1 MSRLLSE
8 IEIEDILNFITP
20 NEGIPNDVAIVIMNN
35 NKQRIRNQLK
45 NQLVYPEIIPRLKQ
59 EIEKQYFSTLVHP
72 GESLGI
78 ICAQSIGEK
87 QTQTTL
93 NSLDYKEQILYI
105 KDNFTYIKPI
115 GEFIDYLL
123 ENTPPENI
131 THIEENKTEYLPIP
145 DGYYIPSC
153 DDDGNCGW
161 YKIEAITRHLPV
173 GKLVKVST
181 RSGRTVTATQS
192 KSFLI
197 WDGKKFLPMEGSN
210 LKVGDILPS
219 TQKLPRFKN
228 IEEYLVTESPEN
240 EILLDSNFGFLIG
253 SYLVKGQSIMETSS
267 MLLTKLLNKTCND
280 GTDRIVPEFA
290 YNAPND
296 FVKGL
301 LDGYFSGNGNIDEKS
316 ISVLSTSEKLINGI
330 SFLLSY
336 FEIFGYISRIH
347 NTEAKLQ
354 YHLSVCDDFVK
365 RFAMEIRLTNG
376 EKQEKLDIMISNEE
390 YGKDK
395 SQEEFPERDVYFDE
409 VISIEYV
416 EGTTPF
422 VYDFTVEKTR
432 NFGIW
437 NGLNCRDSFHSAGLS
452 HKSMTVGVPRFQ
464 ELLNA
469 TKTPKCVNC
478 KLYFNENNDSIEKLR
493 KSVNHTL
500 CGLTFK
506 TISKNINIVLNKQ
519 PEFWYE
525 AFKILYNNDFEQ
537 YEHCISIKLNTDM
550 LFEFSL
556 KIKDIAAKVFNE
568 YYDLT
573 CVFSPPQIGQ
583 LDIFVDTSRITLPE
597 DRILFIDSE
606 NAVEIY
612 LEECVQPI
620 IENMLIAGIEGL
632 ENIYFVK
639 IPDTEPI
646 EWMIE
651 TDGGNLT
658 KILSHPLIDITR
670 TLSND
675 IWDIYNILGIEA
687 VRQFLIEEYMG
698 IMEGINTCHVK
709 VLVERMTFIGTISSI
724 SRYTMR
730 KDDNGILS
738 KISFEETLE
747 GFLQAG
753 SNGAIENTN
762 GVSASIICG
771 KRAQIG
777 TGMME
782 LIIDMDKLPVLD
794 SQISFDDFIEQ
805 EEKSHPSVIEDKVF
819 EVEAKNDFKI
829 EKIQDRLDNIS
840 KNSVCEDNFEDKINA
855 ARIKKK
861 PVPEEIIG
869 VEEVKT
875 VFVEEEKVEKK
886 KSKKIE
892 VEEKSEKKKSKKI
905 EVEDKSEKKKSKK
918 KTLEDIIVQEDKIED
933 KKHKKKTLEDI
944 ITEEKVEEKK
954 PSKKADTKKKTD
966 TKSKKK
972 AVK

>member
-35 NKQRIRNQLK
+35 NKQRIRNQL
-45 NQLVYPEIIPRLKQ
+45 NSQLVYPEIIPYLKQ

-93 NSLDYKEQILYI
+93 NS
-105 KDNFTYIKPI
+105 
-115 GEFIDYLL
+115 
-123 ENTPPENI
+123 
-131 THIEENKTEYLPIP
+131 
-145 DGYYIPSC
+145 
-153 DDDGNCGW
+153 
-161 YKIEAITRHLPV
+161 
-173 GKLVKVST
+173 
-181 RSGRTVTATQS
+181 
-192 KSFLI
+192 
-197 WDGKKFLPMEGSN
+197 
-210 LKVGDILPS
+210 
-219 TQKLPRFKN
+219 
-228 IEEYLVTESPEN
+228 
-240 EILLDSNFGFLIG
+240 
-253 SYLVKGQSIMETSS
+253 
-267 MLLTKLLNKTCND
+267 
-280 GTDRIVPEFA
+280 
-290 YNAPND
+290 
-296 FVKGL
+296 
-301 LDGYFSGNGNIDEKS
+301 
-316 ISVLSTSEKLINGI
+316 
-330 SFLLSY
+330 
-336 FEIFGYISRIH
+336 
-347 NTEAKLQ
+347 
-354 YHLSVCDDFVK
+354 
-365 RFAMEIRLTNG
+365 
-376 EKQEKLDIMISNEE
+376 
-390 YGKDK
+390 
-395 SQEEFPERDVYFDE
+395 
-409 VISIEYV
+409 
-416 EGTTPF
+416 
-422 VYDFTVEKTR
+422 
-432 NFGIW
+432 
-437 NGLNCRDSFHSAGLS
+437 FHSAGLS

-478 KLYFNENNDSIEKLR
+478 RLYFSENNDSIEKLR
-493 KSVNHTL
+493 RSVNHTL

-506 TISKNINIVLNKQ
+506 TISKSINIVLNKQ

-525 AFKILYNNDFEQ
+525 AFKILYNNDFEH

-550 LFEFSL
+550 LFEFNL

-597 DRILFIDSE
+597 DRILFINSE

-612 LEECVQPI
+612 LEECVQPV
-620 IENMLIAGIEGL
+620 IENMLVAGIEGL

-639 IPDTEPI
+639 VPDTEPV

-687 VRQFLIEEYMG
+687 VRQFLIEEYMS

-753 SNGAIENTN
+753 SKGAVENTN

-794 SQISFDDFIEQ
+794 SQVTFDDFIEQ
-805 EEKSHPSVIEDKVF
+805 DEKQDEMYLVGDKVF
-819 EVEAKNDFKI
+819 EIEAKNDFKI
-829 EKIQDRLDNIS
+829 EKMQDKLDDILR
-840 KNSVCEDNFEDKINA
+840 NA
-855 ARIKKK
+855 
-861 PVPEEIIG
+861 VQE
-869 VEEVKT
+869 T
-875 VFVEEEKVEKK
+875 EEKVVEIVPVEEKVVEIIPAEEKVNKK
-886 KSKKIE
+886 KSKKDVVKE
-892 VEEKSEKKKSKKI
+892 EKKKNKKKTL
-905 EVEDKSEKKKSKK
+905 EDTIADEKTEKKKTK
-918 KTLEDIIVQEDKIED
+918 KTLEDIIVEEK
-933 KKHKKKTLEDI
+933 
-944 ITEEKVEEKK
+944 TEEKKIKKASKKVDEKK
-954 PSKKADTKKKTD
+954 KEKKKV
-966 TKSKKK
+966 
-972 AVK
+972 VK